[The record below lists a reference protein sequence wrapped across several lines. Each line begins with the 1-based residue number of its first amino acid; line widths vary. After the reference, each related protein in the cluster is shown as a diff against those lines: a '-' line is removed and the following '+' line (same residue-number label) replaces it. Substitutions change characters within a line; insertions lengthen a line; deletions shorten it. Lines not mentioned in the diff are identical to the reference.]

1 MAIRTLVYYG
11 DEIYKKT
18 CRPVTEINDHIRLIL
33 DDLADTLNI
42 TPDCE
47 VLAANQLGILRRL
60 LVVKTDDGKNGGP
73 AVLKLVNPTI
83 IEQSG
88 EQDCEEA
95 CSSIRD
101 ISGTTIRPQKITVE
115 ALDETGEKIT
125 LSAEDAFALR
135 LSHGIDHLDGKFFI
149 EKVIRFDNKPL
160 EGE

>member
-60 LVVKTDDGKNGGP
+60 LVVKTDTGI
-73 AVLKLVNPTI
+73 LKLVNPVI

>member
-60 LVVKTDDGKNGGP
+60 LVVKTDTGI
-73 AVLKLVNPTI
+73 LKLVNPVI

-115 ALDETGEKIT
+115 ALDETGKEIS